1 MRTEFFTIYLFLIFL
16 RKMFVLII
24 THSVSVLSFPDV
36 LDGIKYIVFLYSIV
50 FDVFSCVFDTV

>member
-1 MRTEFFTIYLFLIFL
+1 
-16 RKMFVLII
+16 MFVLII
-24 THSVSVLSFPDV
+24 THSVSVLFFPDV